1 MIIRRLFLGL
11 ATAAAFA
18 AAAAVCVV
26 ALAFAL
32 FALVEPYVGRAG
44 AAAIVAGGA
53 MLLLIVVALAVSMAA
68 RPKRRTAASGPPPKA
83 LDRAFNFVRQKPVV
97 AITTAVAAGFLAV
110 RNPRYLG
117 AAVRAFMEGRE
128 APRH

>member
-1 MIIRRLFLGL
+1 MIIRRLILGL
-11 ATAAAFA
+11 AAATAFSA
-18 AAAAVCVV
+18 AAATCVV

-44 AAAIVAGGA
+44 AAGIVAASA
-53 MLLLIVVALAVSMAA
+53 MFLLIVVALAVSLMA
-68 RPKRRTAASGPPPKA
+68 RPKRRTSTAGAPAKA

-117 AAVRAFMEGRE
+117 TAVRAFMEGRDL
-128 APRH
+128 PKR